1 VTQQERL
8 YNPRLTKPV
17 AEFKDIMANL
27 NLPKPKKID
36 IAVPAN
42 LQCGVYETDTTGSSV
57 VMQDKT
63 KPQG

>member
-8 YNPRLTKPV
+8 HNPRLTISLD
-17 AEFKDIMANL
+17 EFKDIMANL

-42 LQCGVYETDTTGSSV
+42 LQCGVYETDAESSE
-57 VMQDKT
+57 VMNSKGR
-63 KPQG
+63 PQG